1 MTSPDK
7 WIVAATAGRWQLPG
21 ISAAKSRGLKV
32 LAIDG
37 NPECPGFHIADD
49 YILEDIGNID
59 KILESIGRLNYQLV
73 GAMSYCSEAGMPL
86 AANITEHFGLPGPN
100 IELTKALTDKGVQRN
115 IWKKAGVPIP
125 DFSVFRDYQKAIQ
138 HCENNS
144 DRTLVVKPTDSA
156 GSRGVA
162 VIHPES
168 TNVGA
173 SIKAAISHSKS
184 SSIIIEDYMP
194 GTEYTVETFCSED
207 RIEIIA
213 ITQKKKLHGAFG
225 TVAYELY
232 TPKLKS
238 SIYDKI
244 SNVVKHSFRA
254 LGYEHGPG
262 HAEIILMDT
271 GNVGIVEV
279 AGRGGGFTLFD
290 KFLPCISG
298 CDIVSNTIKILTG
311 EKIEEYVPSRRL
323 GILRFIP
330 TRKGR
335 VVGISGFDE
344 ANRLDDVFAESF
356 IRVGQNVNDASS
368 DGDRAACIICW
379 GDNLEKIA
387 SSVAQ
392 AESLIQFEVV

>member
-1 MTSPDK
+1 MTSEEK

-21 ISAAKSRGLKV
+21 ISAAKSKGFKV

-37 NPECPGFHIADD
+37 NPECPGFRIADD
-49 YILEDIGNID
+49 YILEDIGNVD
-59 KILESIGRLNYQLV
+59 KILELIERSNYQLV
-73 GAMSYCSEAGMPL
+73 GSMSYCSEAGMLL
-86 AANITEHFGLPGPN
+86 AAHIRGHFGLPGPN
-100 IELTKALTDKGVQRN
+100 IELTKALTDKGIQRN

-125 DFSVFRDYQKAIQ
+125 NFSVFRDYKRAMQ
-138 HCENNS
+138 HYEDNG

-162 VIHPES
+162 VIHPGS
-168 TNVGA
+168 TDARA
-173 SIKAAISHSKS
+173 SIQAAINHSKS

-194 GTEYTVETFCSED
+194 GTEYTVETFCSKKK
-207 RIEIIA
+207 IEVIA
-213 ITQKKKLHGAFG
+213 ITQKKKLDGAFG
-225 TVAYELY
+225 TVAHELY

-238 SIYDKI
+238 SLRNEI

-262 HAEIILMDT
+262 HAEIILMNA
-271 GNVGIVEV
+271 GNVGVVEV

-298 CDIVSNTIKILTG
+298 CDVVSNTIRILTG
-311 EKIEEYVPSRRL
+311 EKIEEFVPKRRL
-323 GILRFIP
+323 GILKFIP

-335 VVGISGFDE
+335 VVEISGFEE
-344 ANRLDDVFAESF
+344 ANRLNDLFAEPF
-356 IRVGQNVNDASS
+356 ISVGQNASDASN
-368 DGDRAACIICW
+368 DGDRAACILAW

-387 SSVAQ
+387 KSVAQ
-392 AESLIQFEVV
+392 AESLIHFEVV